1 MDGDER
7 FCFVFLP
14 NTKRSIM
21 KTAHQYD
28 FRIATIHTLRIN
40 VKSLSAESRFIRKEE
55 RRCGSLYREN
65 LYLHRTRKLR
75 EESRYTQL
83 ALAFVRGRKYQQ
95 VESNALMPVNS
106 IQLANKL
113 KRHVGERTEF
123 SRESIEKWLT
133 GVEQ

>member
-1 MDGDER
+1 
-7 FCFVFLP
+7 
-14 NTKRSIM
+14 M

-40 VKSLSAESRFIRKEE
+40 VKSLAAESRFIRKEE
-55 RRCGSLYREN
+55 RRCGSMYRQE
-65 LYLHRTRKLR
+65 LYLHRIGKLR

-95 VESNALMPVNS
+95 VESKAFVPVNP
-106 IQLANKL
+106 ILLANKL

-123 SRESIEKWLT
+123 SREIIEKWLS